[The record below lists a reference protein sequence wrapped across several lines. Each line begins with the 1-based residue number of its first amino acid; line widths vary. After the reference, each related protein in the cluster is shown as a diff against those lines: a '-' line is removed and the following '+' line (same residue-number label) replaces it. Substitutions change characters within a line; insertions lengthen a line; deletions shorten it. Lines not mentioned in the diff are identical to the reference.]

1 MDITLTSLEMEHSK
15 LLGSKIATEI
25 ASQGGWIAFSR
36 YMEMALY
43 EPGMGY
49 YSAGAHKLGA
59 GGDFTTAPELSPL
72 FGAAIVSA
80 ILPVLEGLKAQGL
93 PAKILEFGAG
103 TGKLAESILTRLND
117 LGFQLDG
124 YDIIEISPD
133 LTQRQQ
139 ERLHK
144 LTAELEL
151 STKCSWLSSLSEN
164 FKGVILA
171 NEVIDAIPCDAIIYQ
186 NGFWYWYGVSFAED
200 KFFWKT
206 GKPVEQALLPESLLS
221 GNFSEGYVTE
231 LHPQANAWI
240 RQIAKQLDA
249 GLFLTFDYGFPESEY
264 YHPQRIEGTL
274 MAHHRH
280 HAIQDPF
287 YLPGLC
293 DLTTHVEW
301 AQIARSALA
310 ENVDDVY
317 LTNQA
322 AFLLDAGIGDIALEI
337 GDPSNPETFLPI
349 SNSLQKLLSEAEMG
363 ELFKAFAFSKKL
375 DDLLPG
381 YVLEDLPCLR
391 GRNRL

>member
-117 LGFQLDG
+117 LDFQLDG

-164 FKGVILA
+164 FKGIILA

-381 YVLEDLPCLR
+381 YVLEDLPGLR

>member
-72 FGAAIVSA
+72 FGAAIVST

-274 MAHHRH
+274 IAHHRH

-381 YVLEDLPCLR
+381 YVLEDLPGLR

>member
-72 FGAAIVSA
+72 FGAAIVST
-80 ILPVLEGLKAQGL
+80 ILPILEGLKAQGL

-144 LTAELEL
+144 LASELEL
-151 STKCSWLSSLSEN
+151 STKCSWLSSLTEN
-164 FKGVILA
+164 FKGVILT

-381 YVLEDLPCLR
+381 YVLEDLPGLR

>member
-25 ASQGGWIAFSR
+25 ASQGGWIAFSH

-72 FGAAIVSA
+72 FGAAIVST

-144 LTAELEL
+144 LAAELEL
-151 STKCSWLSSLSEN
+151 STKCSWLSSLTEN

-186 NGFWYWYGVSFAED
+186 NGFWYWCGVSFAED

-381 YVLEDLPCLR
+381 YVLEDLPGLR

>member
-144 LTAELEL
+144 LAAELEL

-200 KFFWKT
+200 KYFWKT

-221 GNFSEGYVTE
+221 GNFSEGYITE

-375 DDLLPG
+375 DALLPG
-381 YVLEDLPCLR
+381 HVLEHLPGLR

>member
-72 FGAAIVSA
+72 FGAAIVST

-200 KFFWKT
+200 KYFWKT

>member
-72 FGAAIVSA
+72 FGAAIVST

-144 LTAELEL
+144 LAAELEL

-375 DDLLPG
+375 DDLLPE
-381 YVLEDLPCLR
+381 YVLEDLPGLR

>member
-72 FGAAIVSA
+72 FGAAIVST

-151 STKCSWLSSLSEN
+151 STKCSWLSSLTEN

-200 KFFWKT
+200 KYFWKT

-363 ELFKAFAFSKKL
+363 ELFKEFAFSKKL
-375 DDLLPG
+375 DVLLPG
-381 YVLEDLPCLR
+381 YVLEDLRGLR

>member
-15 LLGSKIATEI
+15 LLGRKIATEI

-72 FGAAIVSA
+72 FGAAIVST

-144 LTAELEL
+144 LASELEL

-206 GKPVEQALLPESLLS
+206 GKPIEQALLPESLLS

-240 RQIAKQLDA
+240 RQIAKHLDA
-249 GLFLTFDYGFPESEY
+249 GLFLTSDYGFPESEY

-375 DDLLPG
+375 DALLPE
-381 YVLEDLPCLR
+381 YVLEDLPGLR

>member
-25 ASQGGWIAFSR
+25 ASQGGWIAFSH

-72 FGAAIVSA
+72 FGAAIVST

-117 LGFQLDG
+117 LDFQLDG

-144 LTAELEL
+144 LAAELEL

-381 YVLEDLPCLR
+381 YVLEDLPGLR

>member
-72 FGAAIVSA
+72 FGAAIVST

-375 DDLLPG
+375 DALLPG
-381 YVLEDLPCLR
+381 YVLEDLPGLR

>member
-1 MDITLTSLEMEHSK
+1 MDITLTSLETEHSK

-25 ASQGGWIAFSR
+25 TSQGGWIPFSR

-72 FGAAIVSA
+72 FGAAIVST

-103 TGKLAESILTRLND
+103 TGKLAESILSRLND
-117 LGFQLDG
+117 LGFQLNS

-139 ERLHK
+139 ERLHQ
-144 LTAELEL
+144 LATELGL
-151 STKCSWLSSLSEN
+151 STKCSWLSSLPKN

-186 NGFWYWYGVSFAED
+186 NGFWYWYGVSFADE
-200 KFFWKT
+200 KCFWKV
-206 GKPVEQALLPESLLS
+206 GRPVEQALLPESLLT

-240 RQIAKQLDA
+240 GQIAEQLDA

-293 DLTTHVEW
+293 DLTSHVEW
-301 AQIARSALA
+301 AQIARSVLA

-337 GDPSNPETFLPI
+337 GDPSHPETFLPI

-381 YVLEDLPCLR
+381 SVLEDLPGLR

>member
-72 FGAAIVSA
+72 FGAAIVST

-117 LGFQLDG
+117 LDFQLDG

-206 GKPVEQALLPESLLS
+206 GKPIEQALLPESLLS

-381 YVLEDLPCLR
+381 YVLEDLPGLR

>member
-1 MDITLTSLEMEHSK
+1 MDITLTSLETEHSE
-15 LLGSKIATEI
+15 LLKAKIVSEI
-25 ASQGGWIAFSR
+25 VSQGGWLPFSR

-72 FGAAIVSA
+72 FGAAICSTL
-80 ILPVLEGLKAQGL
+80 LPVLEGLKEKGL
-93 PAKILEFGAG
+93 PTQILEFGAG
-103 TGKLAESILTRLND
+103 TGKLASSILNRLHD
-117 LGFQLDG
+117 LGFELDR

-133 LTQRQQ
+133 LAQRQQ
-139 ERLHK
+139 EHIGNIVKELK
-144 LTAELEL
+144 LSTQCHWPAELPD
-151 STKCSWLSSLSEN
+151 N
-164 FKGVILA
+164 FKGIMLA

-186 NGFWYWYGVSFAED
+186 NGFWYWYGVAFKD
-200 KFFWKT
+200 GKLIWKV
-206 GKPVEQALLPESLLS
+206 GSPVAQALLPESLLDMS
-221 GNFSEGYVTE
+221 FSEGYITE
-231 LHPQANAWI
+231 LHTPANAWM
-240 RQIAKQLDA
+240 RQVTKQLDT

-264 YHPQRIEGTL
+264 YHPQRLEGTL

-301 AQIARSALA
+301 SQIAQSALT
-310 ENVDDVY
+310 ENADDVF

-322 AFLLDAGIGDIALEI
+322 AYLLDAGIGDIALEI
-337 GDPSNPETFLPI
+337 GDPSDPETFLPI

-363 ELFKAFAFSKKL
+363 ELFKVFTFSKNL
-375 DDLLPG
+375 DTLLPG
-381 YVLEDLPCLR
+381 SYLEDLPGLR

>member
-25 ASQGGWIAFSR
+25 ASQGGWIAFSH

-72 FGAAIVSA
+72 FGAAIVST

-375 DDLLPG
+375 DALLPG
-381 YVLEDLPCLR
+381 YVLEDLPGLR

>member
-72 FGAAIVSA
+72 FGAAIVST

-117 LGFQLDG
+117 LDFQLDG

-144 LTAELEL
+144 LAAELEL

-164 FKGVILA
+164 FKGIILA

-249 GLFLTFDYGFPESEY
+249 GLFITFDYGFPESEY

-381 YVLEDLPCLR
+381 YVLEDLPGLR

>member
-15 LLGSKIATEI
+15 LLGRKIATEI
-25 ASQGGWIAFSR
+25 ASQGGWIDFSR

-72 FGAAIVSA
+72 FGAAIVST

-200 KFFWKT
+200 KYFWKT

-381 YVLEDLPCLR
+381 YVLEDLPGLR